1 MVGSGVSIHG
11 VKEIAKVTSH
21 NFWLR
26 SGKKDRLASM
36 GELEGTNPVRIRQRI
51 VWSEEKQTWE
61 GNLTLF
67 AKSDR
72 LGELHTF
79 RL

>member
-21 NFWLR
+21 CNFWLR

-36 GELEGTNPVRIRQRI
+36 GLNAKNKDMFWYFLI
-51 VWSEEKQTWE
+51 
-61 GNLTLF
+61 LTLF
-67 AKSDR
+67 FPEG
-72 LGELHTF
+72 LQ
-79 RL
+79 